1 LDGNFRSSAVSPIG
15 IGGCRSHS
23 SNIKS
28 ISTLMEEA
36 DTPDEQKELMD
47 MLKKVSLPL
56 QDTMSNLNEVINVQS
71 NLGLHKIFKY

>member
-1 LDGNFRSSAVSPIG
+1 
-15 IGGCRSHS
+15 
-23 SNIKS
+23 
-28 ISTLMEEA
+28 MEEA